1 MCDCPCA
8 KASGFKL
15 RYPSDSAKKKSYFR
29 KLLADPSICFLV
41 NILICY
47 IIEDL
52 KVLKLLFNWLIPMFI
67 YRVGFLFFLS
77 IYLFLVDFCR
87 FLFSIYL
94 FWLIFAFNLFIFFG
108 WFLLSIYLFIFW
120 LIFCFQFFFSFFFFF
135 ILEITIIFVIF
146 LKSENKKNYKNC
158 RLILLLP
165 EIRFVL

>member
-108 WFLLSIYLFIFW
+108 WFLLSIYLFFDW
-120 LIFCFQFFFSFFFFF
+120 FFVFNFSFLFFFFA
-135 ILEITIIFVIF
+135 F
-146 LKSENKKNYKNC
+146 LRE
-158 RLILLLP
+158 RLLLS
-165 EIRFVL
+165 FF

>member
-67 YRVGFLFFLS
+67 YRIGFLFFLS
-77 IYLFLVDFCR
+77 IY
-87 FLFSIYL
+87 
-94 FWLIFAFNLFIFFG
+94 FWLIFVDFCFQFICFG
-108 WFLLSIYLFIFW
+108 WFLLSIYLFF
-120 LIFCFQFFFSFFFFF
+120 LVDFCFQFIYLFFDWFFVFNFSFLFFFFA
-135 ILEITIIFVIF
+135 F
-146 LKSENKKNYKNC
+146 LRE
-158 RLILLLP
+158 RLLLS
-165 EIRFVL
+165 FF

>member
-1 MCDCPCA
+1 MCDCLCA

-120 LIFCFQFFFSFFFFF
+120 LIFCFQFFFSFFFF
-135 ILEITIIFVIF
+135 LH
-146 LKSENKKNYKNC
+146 SWENDYCCHFSKLWN
-158 RLILLLP
+158 
-165 EIRFVL
+165 

>member
-15 RYPSDSAKKKSYFR
+15 RYPSDSVKKKSYFR

-94 FWLIFAFNLFIFFG
+94 FWLIFAFNLF
-108 WFLLSIYLFIFW
+108 FLVD
-120 LIFCFQFFFSFFFFF
+120 FCFQFIYLFFDWFFVFNFSFLFFF
-135 ILEITIIFVIF
+135 LH
-146 LKSENKKNYKNC
+146 SWENDYCCHFSKLWN
-158 RLILLLP
+158 
-165 EIRFVL
+165 